1 MIVSQALPKAKRILL
16 MVTNRSRRNLRATVY
31 RNAGMEVICA
41 THIGDAREL
50 WHPKAYDLVLFDV
63 GSDLEGSV
71 TLCADM
77 KAECPGQKVAW
88 LVGGPEFL
96 SGRPRSS
103 GATSTA
109 CGDNVRQLMANA
121 CEALPRRGGFLE
133 ARWRMVLR
141 RSAQP
146 APAPAR
152 ITRPAIVIA
161 VESLPTQTADSFGE
175 AVLKAEA
182 ERDNADGVRHGI

>member
-1 MIVSQALPKAKRILL
+1 MNQTVPKMKRVLL

-50 WHPKAYDLVLFDV
+50 WHPKAYDLVLFEV
-63 GSDLEGSV
+63 AADLEGSAA
-71 TLCADM
+71 LCADM
-77 KAECPGQKVAW
+77 KAQCPGQKVAW
-88 LVGGPEFL
+88 LVGQPEFL

-103 GATSTA
+103 DAASSA

-133 ARWRMVLR
+133 ARWRMALR
-141 RSAQP
+141 RSAHP
-146 APAPAR
+146 APATTRLTTSVMVMPVEPPPTPADGF
-152 ITRPAIVIA
+152 AN
-161 VESLPTQTADSFGE
+161 

-182 ERDNADGVRHGI
+182 ERDHREGLPHAF

>member
-1 MIVSQALPKAKRILL
+1 MTHALPAKRILL

-31 RNAGMEVICA
+31 RNAGIEVVCA
-41 THIGDAREL
+41 THMGEAREL
-50 WHPKAYDLVLFDV
+50 WHPKVYDLVLFEV
-63 GSDLEGSV
+63 GPELDGSV
-71 TLCADM
+71 ALCADM
-77 KAECPGQKVAW
+77 KAECPRQKVAW

-96 SGRPRSS
+96 SGLPRC
-103 GATSTA
+103 GDTAANA
-109 CGDNVRQLMANA
+109 CGDNMRQLMANA

-146 APAPAR
+146 APAPAPSR
-152 ITRPAIVIA
+152 ARMIVSTMKHIQPPA
-161 VESLPTQTADSFGE
+161 ADGFGE

-182 ERDNADGVRHGI
+182 ERDGADGRPHGI

>member
-1 MIVSQALPKAKRILL
+1 MSELPKTKRILL

-31 RNAGMEVICA
+31 RNAGMEVVCA
-41 THIGDAREL
+41 THMGEAREL
-50 WHPKAYDLVLFDV
+50 WHPMTYDLVLFDV
-63 GSDLEGSV
+63 GPDLDGSV

-96 SGRPRSS
+96 SGLPRCGEVASN
-103 GATSTA
+103 A
-109 CGDNVRQLMANA
+109 CGDNMRQLMANA

-141 RSAQP
+141 RSTQP
-146 APAPAR
+146 APIPAP
-152 ITRPAIVIA
+152 TRPFVA
-161 VESLPTQTADSFGE
+161 VRVKERQRPQAADGFGD
-175 AVLKAEA
+175 AVLRAEA
-182 ERDNADGVRHGI
+182 ERDGADGRAGGI

>member
-1 MIVSQALPKAKRILL
+1 MNHTLPKAKRVLL

-31 RNAGMEVICA
+31 RNSGIEVVCA
-41 THIGDAREL
+41 THIGDARDL

-63 GSDLEGSV
+63 GSDLQGSIA
-71 TLCADM
+71 LSADM
-77 KAECPGQKVAW
+77 KTACPGQKIAW
-88 LVGGPEFL
+88 LVGEPEFL
-96 SGRPRSS
+96 SGQPRSS
-103 GATSTA
+103 ESVSTA

-133 ARWRMVLR
+133 ARWRMALR

-146 APAPAR
+146 APASAPITRTAVVIAPAPAR
-152 ITRPAIVIA
+152 
-161 VESLPTQTADSFGE
+161 TQTADTFGD

-182 ERDNADGVRHGI
+182 ERDNADGMPRGF

>member
-1 MIVSQALPKAKRILL
+1 MSQTLPKAKRILL

-31 RNAGMEVICA
+31 RNAGIEVVCA

-50 WHPKAYDLVLFDV
+50 WHPKAYDLVLFEV

-71 TLCADM
+71 ALSSDM
-77 KAECPGQKVAW
+77 KAACPGQKIAW
-88 LVGGPEFL
+88 LVGEPEFL
-96 SGRPRSS
+96 SGQPRSS
-103 GATSTA
+103 EAVSSA

-133 ARWRMVLR
+133 ARWRMALR

-152 ITRPAIVIA
+152 TMRSAIVIA
-161 VESLPTQTADSFGE
+161 TEPSRTQTADTFGD

-182 ERDNADGVRHGI
+182 ERDIADGMPRAF